1 MVDGTSMFVC
11 FCPLGEA
18 CGWGGRRLGKY
29 QTEEAARS
37 RIEWHLT
44 SSSKHEIDE
53 GQAKELAGEADLLRE
68 EGWEQDSNEWEAKPS
83 TAEAKHN
90 NTTKGKSM
98 GKGWQ
103 RDKSTGK
110 GWQREAPYT
119 VPYAVREM
127 VVASPSSSSMSQGH
141 SALTAMVRCEAAART
156 AARMSRSA
164 ASGFDAEGDVLANE
178 IAKLKACMQ

>member
-44 SSSKHEIDE
+44 SSTKHEIDE
-53 GQAKELAGEADLLRE
+53 GQAKELAAEADLLRE
-68 EGWEQDSNEWEAKPS
+68 DGWEPDINEWEAKPS

-90 NTTKGKSM
+90 NTTKGKST

-103 RDKSTGK
+103 KDKSTGK
-110 GWQREAPYT
+110 GWQRDGPYT
-119 VPYAVREM
+119 GREV
-127 VVASPSSSSMSQGH
+127 VVAIPSSSSMSQGH